1 MPDLEAI
8 EIQNDNMQADEEQ
21 YSDDFETIEKQ
32 KETNLVIEEKTK
44 LLVEQ
49 SSSAALTL
57 SAIKLDE
64 MTTEQQTDE
73 ILKLINFDALVHNDL
88 STLLS
93 SVICRQWNL

>member
-64 MTTEQQTDE
+64 MTAEQQTDE

-93 SVICRQWNL
+93 SVICRQ